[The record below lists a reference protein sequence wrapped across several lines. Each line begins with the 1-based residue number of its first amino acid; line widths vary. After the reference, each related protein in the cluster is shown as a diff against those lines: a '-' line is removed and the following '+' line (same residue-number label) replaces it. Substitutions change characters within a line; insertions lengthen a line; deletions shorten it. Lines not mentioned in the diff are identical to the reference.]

1 MALKFAQLEGKAKK
15 SSLNQFQYQD
25 GDNVVRM
32 VGDVLPRYVYWI
44 KGENAKNI
52 PMECLSFNRSTETFD
67 NKEKDWVKQYHPEM
81 KCGWSYAIQCIDP
94 KDGQVKVLNLKK
106 KLLEQVMLA
115 AEDLGDPTD
124 PETGW
129 DLHFKRVKTGPMA
142 FNVEY
147 QLQVLRC
154 KTRATTYEQ
163 VEIGKK
169 EQELGRKLTDEEKES
184 IVELKSM
191 DEVLPRPSPDAQKEL
206 LDRVRAGSSDAPAEV
221 ESEFKEGNDEKK
233 W

>member
-1 MALKFAQLEGKAKK
+1 MALKFAELEGKAKK
-15 SSLNQFQYQD
+15 SSINQFQYVD

-32 VGDVLPRYVYWI
+32 VGDILPRYVYWI

-67 NKEKDWVKQYHPEM
+67 NKEKDWVKTYHPEM

-124 PETGW
+124 TETGW
-129 DLHFKRVKTGPMA
+129 DIHFNRKKTGPMA

-154 KTRATTYEQ
+154 KVRALSE
-163 VEIGKK
+163 
-169 EQELGRKLTDEEKES
+169 DEKAS
-184 IVELKSM
+184 IAELKSM

-206 LDRVRAGSSDAPAEV
+206 LDRVRAGANEAPAEV
-221 ESEFKEGNDEKK
+221 ASEFSAEKK

>member
-1 MALKFAQLEGKAKK
+1 MALKFAELEGKAKK
-15 SSLNQFQYQD
+15 SSINQFQYVD

-32 VGDVLPRYVYWI
+32 IGDVLPRYVYWI

-52 PMECLSFNRSTETFD
+52 PMECLSFNRLTETFD
-67 NKEKDWVKQYHPEM
+67 NKEKDWVKAYHPEM

-129 DLHFKRVKTGPMA
+129 DLHFNRKKTGPMA

-154 KTRATTYEQ
+154 KVRELSDDEKKA
-163 VEIGKK
+163 VE
-169 EQELGRKLTDEEKES
+169 
-184 IVELKSM
+184 ELKSM
-191 DEVLPRPSPDAQKEL
+191 DEVLPRPSPEAQKEL
-206 LDRVRAGSSDAPAEV
+206 LDRVRAGANEAPAEV
-221 ESEFKEGNDEKK
+221 ESEFSADKK

>member
-1 MALKFAQLEGKAKK
+1 MALKFAELEGKAKK
-15 SSLNQFQYQD
+15 SSINQFQYVD

-32 VGDVLPRYVYWI
+32 VGDILPRYVYWI

-67 NKEKDWVKQYHPEM
+67 NKEKDWVKTYHPEM

-115 AEDLGDPTD
+115 AEDLGAPTD
-124 PETGW
+124 TETGW
-129 DLHFKRVKTGPMA
+129 DIHFNRKKTGPMA

-154 KTRATTYEQ
+154 KVRALSE
-163 VEIGKK
+163 
-169 EQELGRKLTDEEKES
+169 DEKAS
-184 IVELKSM
+184 IAELKSM

-206 LDRVRAGSSDAPAEV
+206 LDRVRAGANEAPAEV
-221 ESEFKEGNDEKK
+221 ESEFSAEKK

>member
-1 MALKFAQLEGKAKK
+1 MEVFTFYMRSHIWRNEMALNFAQLEGKAKK
-15 SSLNQFQYQD
+15 SSLNQFQYVD
-25 GDNVVRM
+25 GDNVLRM
-32 VGDVLPRYVYWI
+32 VGDILPRYVYWI

-67 NKEKDWVKQYHPEM
+67 NKEKDWVRQYNPEM
-81 KCGWSYAIQCIDP
+81 KCGWSYATQCIDP

-106 KLLEQVMLA
+106 KLLEQIQLT
-115 AEDLGDPTD
+115 AEDLGDPFD

-129 DLHFKRVKTGPMA
+129 DVHFKRVKTGPMA

-154 KTRATTYEQ
+154 KTRA
-163 VEIGKK
+163 
-169 EQELGRKLTDEEKES
+169 LTDEEKAS
-184 IVELKSM
+184 IEEIKSM

-206 LDRVRAGSSDAPAEV
+206 LDRVRAGSNEAPADV
-221 ESEFKEGNDEKK
+221 ESEFKDDGDKK

>member
-1 MALKFAQLEGKAKK
+1 MALKFAELEGKAKK
-15 SSLNQFQYQD
+15 SSINQFQYVD

-32 VGDVLPRYVYWI
+32 VGDILPRYVYWI

-67 NKEKDWVKQYHPEM
+67 NKEKDCVKTYHPEM

-124 PETGW
+124 TETGW
-129 DLHFKRVKTGPMA
+129 DLHFNRKKTGPMA

-154 KTRATTYEQ
+154 KVRALSE
-163 VEIGKK
+163 
-169 EQELGRKLTDEEKES
+169 DEKAS
-184 IVELKSM
+184 IAELKSM

-206 LDRVRAGSSDAPAEV
+206 LDRVRAGANEAPAEV
-221 ESEFKEGNDEKK
+221 ESEFSAEKK

>member
-15 SSLNQFQYQD
+15 SSINQFQYQD
-25 GDNVVRM
+25 GDNIVRM
-32 VGDVLPRYVYWI
+32 VGDILPRYVYWI
-44 KGENAKNI
+44 KGENDKNI

-67 NKEKDWVKQYHPEM
+67 NKEKDWVRQYNPEM

-106 KLLEQVMLA
+106 KLLEQIMLA

-124 PETGW
+124 AETGW
-129 DLHFKRVKTGPMA
+129 DIAFKRVKTGPMA

-154 KTRATTYEQ
+154 KTRALE
-163 VEIGKK
+163 EA
-169 EQELGRKLTDEEKES
+169 ELEA
-184 IVELKSM
+184 IAELKSM
-191 DEVLPRPSPDAQKEL
+191 DEVLPRPSADAQKEL
-206 LDRVRAGSSDAPAEV
+206 LDRVRSGGNNAPDAEV
-221 ESEFKEGNDEKK
+221 AKEFSEGSEKK

>member
-1 MALKFAQLEGKAKK
+1 MAIKFGQLEGKAKK
-15 SSLNQFQYQD
+15 SSINQFAYRD

-32 VGDVLPRYVYWI
+32 VGDILPRYVYWI

-52 PMECLSFNRSTETFD
+52 PMECLSFNRQTETFD
-67 NKEKDWVKQYHPEM
+67 NKEKDWVRTYNPEM

-94 KDGQVKVLNLKK
+94 TDGQVKVVNLKK
-106 KLLEQVMLA
+106 KLLEQIMLA

-129 DLHFKRVKTGPMA
+129 DIYFKRVKTGPMA

-147 QLQVLRC
+147 QLQVLKC
-154 KTRATTYEQ
+154 KTRA
-163 VEIGKK
+163 
-169 EQELGRKLTDEEKES
+169 LSDDEKAS
-184 IVELKSM
+184 IEELKSM
-191 DEVLPRPSPDAQKEL
+191 DEVLPRPSAEAQKEL
-206 LDRVRAGSSDAPAEV
+206 LDRVRSQGNETPAEV
-221 ESEFKEGNDEKK
+221 SKEFSATGTKNP